1 MTQPTK
7 RARKK
12 DSTMLNNQARKEEIR
27 QLKVRLQYLEKYIDE
42 CLCPIY
48 ANLMKLNALLEPKRG
63 KK

>member
-1 MTQPTK
+1 MTKPTK

-12 DSTMLNNQARKEEIR
+12 DSTMLNNQARRKEIQ
-27 QLKVRLQYLEKYIDE
+27 QLRVRVQYLEKYIDE

-48 ANLMKLNALLEPKRG
+48 ANLMKLNAELEPKRG

>member
-1 MTQPTK
+1 
-7 RARKK
+7 
-12 DSTMLNNQARKEEIR
+12 MLNNQARKEEIR

-48 ANLMKLNALLEPKRG
+48 ANLMKLNAALEPKRG